1 MLARSPDGKRKVL
14 VNALV
19 SAIVADMRYFVQQRL
34 DGGNWCTLAAYED
47 VERAVALCKVF
58 RAEDIMFGRPL
69 ETLVVDEETER
80 TESGRDDLSHI
91 EAWLAK
97 LDEYQRTRFDRLADA
112 GRPHVT
118 AADIA
123 EFIWPEIVD

>member
-1 MLARSPDGKRKVL
+1 

-34 DGGNWCTLAAYED
+34 NGVSWGTIAAYEE

-58 RAEDIMFGRPL
+58 HAENIMFGQPREL
-69 ETLVVDEETER
+69 LVVYEETER
-80 TESGRDDLSHI
+80 IESGRDDLGHI

-97 LDEYQRTRFDRLADA
+97 LDADLRKRFDRLADA
-112 GRPHVT
+112 GRLRVT

-123 EFIWPEIVD
+123 EFIWPEVVD